1 MLSSRF
7 AFLSLVLGV
16 VGYVNASLLSSADSL
31 TNVDPC
37 IQPNPCDP
45 TIVGNCP
52 TNDAIDNVLTQHAPD
67 VSVFWGGHYNNTTIR
82 EKAED
87 CAKLKNGL
95 TIGMVLCKY
104 NITMPAKPDDPLW
117 QHASQTYAKQAKGRA
132 FATIGE
138 SLFET
143 ASFFNIEL
151 PALIGNPQVR
161 SIISVDA
168 GTQDFKELCYWHC
181 GGKDCTVGIISYAAI
196 LNFI

>member
-117 QHASQTYAKQAKGRA
+117 QHASQTYAKQREQHLPQLGRVCLKQPR
-132 FATIGE
+132 FSISNFLPSSGILKLGLLSQSMRGLRILKSCVTG
-138 SLFET
+138 T
-143 ASFFNIEL
+143 A
-151 PALIGNPQVR
+151 
-161 SIISVDA
+161 A
-168 GTQDFKELCYWHC
+168 GR
-181 GGKDCTVGIISYAAI
+181 IAR
-196 LNFI
+196 